1 MKPTRHAEF
10 EPCESWPSKTS
21 PFVICDIYIYNIDVM
36 GKFIYMTQPS
46 WTTLAAFQPPRWRR
60 GGSDAKAVANGAH

>member
-1 MKPTRHAEF
+1 
-10 EPCESWPSKTS
+10 
-21 PFVICDIYIYNIDVM
+21 M